1 MTPPMGGRIPS
12 AGEVARLLRQSVE
25 MGGGDVFLDGR
36 TREQALD
43 QIARALN
50 ALHDDGHNGPGG
62 PLASEGPTPDS
73 KGTDRSG
80 TGAPLVLP
88 NAYDDLRKL
97 ALACTRC
104 GLASGR
110 THVVFSDGS
119 PTARLMVVGE
129 APGANEDASG
139 VPFVGMAGQF
149 LDLLLATVGLSRED
163 SVYIA
168 NVLKCRPP
176 GNRDPQPNEI
186 ASCSPF
192 LLKQIELVKPDAL
205 LAVGSFSARL
215 LTGRDGVALGQLRG
229 AVHRY
234 HDVPLVVTYHPAAL
248 LRNRRWIRSFWDDL
262 QLLRSIL
269 DAAQVS

>member
-1 MTPPMGGRIPS
+1 MTASDRATDLSPQE
-12 AGEVARLLRQSVE
+12 AARLLRQRLE
-25 MGGGDVFLDGR
+25 MGGRELYLDSM
-36 TREQALD
+36 TRDEALEQVS
-43 QIARALN
+43 RA
-50 ALHDDGHNGPGG
+50 NG
-62 PLASEGPTPDS
+62 
-73 KGTDRSG
+73 KGTQQRPAQSRAETQARGAGSSTRSG
-80 TGAPLVLP
+80 ATSSSALPVVLP
-88 NAYDDLRKL
+88 DDYAGLREV

-110 THVVFSDGS
+110 IQVVFSDGP

-149 LDLLLATVGLSRED
+149 LDLLLATVELSRKE

-176 GNRDPQPNEI
+176 GNRDPQPEEI
-186 ASCSPF
+186 EACSPF
-192 LLKQIELVKPDAL
+192 LLKQIDLVKPRAL

-215 LTGRDGVALGQLRG
+215 LTGRDGMALGKLRG
-229 AVHRY
+229 AVHTY
-234 HDVPLVVTYHPAAL
+234 HGVPLVVTYHPAAL

-262 QLLRSIL
+262 QLLRSVI
-269 DAAQVS
+269 DGDHA